1 MARQRNCLYEKWLY
15 HFFFFLACTKKFFF
29 CTNTFLAQI
38 WSRFI
43 IFIIVIIIIINHQ
56 SGYVDAFFYFSESA
70 VFETMIMR
78 FKISFGSPGN
88 LLFFLL
94 LKPCVRYKAR
104 WATRWMICPYKCK
117 WGRVCGRVSITTPL
131 LWLLLKPT
139 FGNQWTIWKFRRRQT
154 SKY

>member
-1 MARQRNCLYEKWLY
+1 MARQRNCIYEKWLY
-15 HFFFFLACTKKFFF
+15 HFFLACRKKVFLHKYIFGTDLKWVHYF
-29 CTNTFLAQI
+29 CYRHYYYYYKSSI
-38 WSRFI
+38 RI
-43 IFIIVIIIIINHQ
+43 RGCV
-56 SGYVDAFFYFSESA
+56 FYFSESA
-70 VFETMIMR
+70 VFEIMIMK
-78 FKISFGSPGN
+78 FKISFGSPAN
-88 LLFFLL
+88 LLSFLL
-94 LKPCVRYKAR
+94 PEPCVRYKAR